1 MRVLKFGAV
10 WCPGCIIM
18 RPRWKEIEEENLW
31 LNTEYY
37 DYDEN
42 EEIAKKWNVT
52 SILPVFI
59 FLDNNNKEVLRLNG
73 EQSKKKLLELINKYK
88 DI

>member
-37 DYDEN
+37 DYDEK

-73 EQSKKKLLELINKYK
+73 EQSKKNLLELINKYK

>member
-18 RPRWKEIEEENLW
+18 RPRWKEIEKENLW

-37 DYDEN
+37 DYDEK
-42 EEIAKKWNVT
+42 EDIAKKWNVT

-73 EQSKKKLLELINKYK
+73 EQSKKNLLKLINKYK

>member
-1 MRVLKFGAV
+1 MR
-10 WCPGCIIM
+10 CI
-18 RPRWKEIEEENLW
+18 
-31 LNTEYY
+31 
-37 DYDEN
+37 DYDEK

-52 SILPVFI
+52 CILPVFI

-73 EQSKKKLLELINKYK
+73 EQSKKSLLKLINKYK

>member
-18 RPRWKEIEEENLW
+18 RPRWKEIEKENLW

-37 DYDEN
+37 DYDEK

-73 EQSKKKLLELINKYK
+73 EQSKKNLLELINKYK

>member
-18 RPRWKEIEEENLW
+18 RPRWKEIEKENLW

-37 DYDEN
+37 DYDEK

-73 EQSKKKLLELINKYK
+73 EQSKKNLLKLINKYK

>member
-37 DYDEN
+37 DYDEE
-42 EEIAKKWNVT
+42 EEIAKKWDVT

-59 FLDNNNKEVLRLNG
+59 FLDNNNKEVIRLNG
-73 EQSKKKLLELINKYK
+73 EQSKKNLLELINKYK

>member
-1 MRVLKFGAV
+1 MKVLKFGAV

-18 RPRWKEIEEENLW
+18 KPRWKEIEEENLW

-37 DYDEN
+37 DYDEK

-73 EQSKKKLLELINKYK
+73 EQSKKNLLKLINKYK

>member
-1 MRVLKFGAV
+1 MKVLKFGAV

-37 DYDEN
+37 DYDEK

-73 EQSKKKLLELINKYK
+73 EQSKKNLLELINKYK

>member
-1 MRVLKFGAV
+1 MKVLKFGAV

-18 RPRWKEIEEENLW
+18 KPRWKEIEEENLW

-42 EEIAKKWNVT
+42 EELTKKWNVT

-73 EQSKKKLLELINKYK
+73 EQSKKNLLKLINKYK